1 MNNILETLAALNDDE
16 LRAVGTRVNELLKAH
31 DDERKAKALADAKAL
46 QAKALAEARALLAS
60 AGLSFK
66 DIAGKRRIRSGK
78 TPAYHAGRSYQHPS
92 NKALTWNGK
101 GQKPGWLRELEGEGG
116 KPVELA
122 PLAANDDAPKAS
134 RGSAAAQVRKTG

>member
-1 MNNILETLAALNDDE
+1 MNDTLETLSGLNDEE
-16 LRAVGTRVNELLKAH
+16 LRTVIGRAEQLLKAH
-31 DDERKAKALADAKAL
+31 DDERKAKALADARAVE
-46 QAKALAEARALLAS
+46 AKAKAEARALLAS

-66 DIAGKRRIRSGK
+66 DITGKRRIRSGK
-78 TPAYHAGRSYQHPS
+78 APAYHAGRSYQHPA

-122 PLAANDDAPKAS
+122 PQVAKADAPSLK
-134 RGSAAAQVRKTG
+134 KTG